1 MKSWARSRPHGG
13 FAFPGGSCGWGSDAG
28 LCGVGGS
35 RAPEKGAR
43 AVRDRD
49 AKGLRRPASWACW
62 LPVWQRGGPGI
73 IICSA
78 GLGGKSFWTLER
90 GEKSIGPAART
101 LLPPAPLQKGTRR
114 LSSWHVDGN
123 AFQKVSTSS
132 LFFSRGIKFNG
143 GVCLNE
149 NEFMIPLAKCPLG
162 TRHRKTSKVGM
173 KIWSAEFFLELE

>member
-1 MKSWARSRPHGG
+1 MIGRRRVWCGREPGAGKGRERVPCVTATPRATPAASR
-13 FAFPGGSCGWGSDAG
+13 
-28 LCGVGGS
+28 
-35 RAPEKGAR
+35 
-43 AVRDRD
+43 
-49 AKGLRRPASWACW
+49 ACW